1 MRLPSALAILA
12 LAAAPLLAQ
21 QPKPAT
27 KPPAPM
33 AAAHAA
39 SPKPAA
45 AAAATA
51 PIDINTATAA
61 QLQAIPGI
69 GEAYAA
75 KIVAGRPYK
84 AKSDLTSRKILPA
97 AVYAKVK
104 SHIVAKQ

>member
-27 KPPAPM
+27 KPAAPT

-39 SPKPAA
+39 SPKP

>member
-1 MRLPSALAILA
+1 MRLPSALAMLA

-27 KPPAPM
+27 KPPAP
-33 AAAHAA
+33 ASAAHAA
-39 SPKPAA
+39 SPKPATA
-45 AAAATA
+45 AA

-84 AKSDLTSRKILPA
+84 AKDELTRRKILPA